1 MKISDTPFYKTTP
14 LFYQPLP
21 FYRKNLTPSLFAK
34 ISKSQLLLFIKEGV
48 VPTMFKFWVGVWVLE
63 IFARRGFNGTFHKFW
78 IIFKKVSHNSIMP
91 LHLYDRDEWNM
102 QSCSCCSVAIESRRT
117 NPSWTSSATKWLPCR
132 KDIEPTKI
140 KDLNFDREDFAQ
152 IKRKDFF

>member
-21 FYRKNLTPSLFAK
+21 FYRKNLTLSLFAK
-34 ISKSQLLLFIKEGV
+34 ISKSQLLLFIKEGG

-78 IIFKKVSHNSIMP
+78 IIFKK
-91 LHLYDRDEWNM
+91 
-102 QSCSCCSVAIESRRT
+102 
-117 NPSWTSSATKWLPCR
+117 SATIRSCHCTCMTGTSETCNHVAVAVLRLKAEEQIHHGPVLQLNDYHAEKTLNQR
-132 KDIEPTKI
+132 KSRT
-140 KDLNFDREDFAQ
+140 
-152 IKRKDFF
+152 